1 MDIQDPRVLRALSFL
16 HQTDE
21 QSAALKG
28 EMLRTEYM
36 AKLKEAFAF
45 KTATGSSVEE
55 RKNNAK
61 TEQSVQ
67 DAWNA
72 HFDAVIK
79 FEAMRAKR
87 EHEDRIW
94 ETWRSVSAN
103 RRQGQV

>member
-1 MDIQDPRVLRALSFL
+1 MDVDDVRVARALSFL

-21 QSAALKG
+21 QAAALKG

-61 TEQSVQ
+61 TDEAVQ
-67 DAWNA
+67 KAWEH
-72 HFDAVIK
+72 HFDAVVK
-79 FEAMRAKR
+79 YEAMRARR
-87 EHEDRIW
+87 EHEDRVW
-94 ETWRSVSAN
+94 ETWRSLGKQ
-103 RRQGQV
+103 RRQGVV